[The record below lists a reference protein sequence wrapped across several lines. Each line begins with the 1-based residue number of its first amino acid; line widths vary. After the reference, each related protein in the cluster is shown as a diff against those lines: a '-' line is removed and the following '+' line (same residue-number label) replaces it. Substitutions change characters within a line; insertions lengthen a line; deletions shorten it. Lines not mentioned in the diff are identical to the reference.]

1 MEIQNF
7 PKGIFNY
14 RCHELYVT
22 GANTSSAYH
31 CTWHHFRFNI
41 AHRKASEKVTSLFIT
56 PLHPACSKTGY
67 LKFVHKLLRSG
78 RRCQARWEPVWE
90 AWENYGH
97 SRGFLRAAS
106 PRGIA
111 GPEVAYPLR
120 PRPHAPATMSKQQAT
135 LSKLRSTLSKQ
146 HSTLLPQTATTSNDS
161 IVKFRPF
168 DKVETKWKC
177 SICFDFVERTKFR
190 SGNNVAKNGNNVE
203 ATYIVEKIV
212 KLVAFDN
219 VASTLLLVW
228 TGLPCR
234 RPWSLPSTH
243 RVRKPRCDLC
253 LWLCPSRRGIFQDET
268 AVASANHRDP
278 CVHRTGSPTPA
289 LQCHNTTA

>member
-56 PLHPACSKTGY
+56 
-67 LKFVHKLLRSG
+67 
-78 RRCQARWEPVWE
+78 
-90 AWENYGH
+90 
-97 SRGFLRAAS
+97 
-106 PRGIA
+106 